1 MSDLLLWTNLEA
13 AWQATG
19 QAAGGRVADHAHW
32 SILQDKPRS
41 RVLRLEAPDRPGQIL
56 KIYAVPAHLGLRT
69 LGVSS
74 RANREFTVM
83 MNAHRRGLPVARP
96 IYWLEHRV
104 LGGLRFSALALDPV
118 EGRDLEQELRC
129 PELSA
134 AERLQLAGWSG
145 ALLGRLH
152 RAGLYW
158 ATAAPRNLLRT
169 LDANKEPV
177 LAIDFPYATLAA
189 HDITGSDEAALD
201 LACLLRMRNGDLA
214 FTGGEREAL
223 VLAYCEGSA
232 AAARNVDAGIKL
244 RNHHA
249 WRLRRLKSRLR
260 KLLMGSSSP
269 GKAGRYDV
277 ASGSY
282 RRLDTASVI
291 LES

>member
-19 QAAGGRVADHAHW
+19 NAAGGQVAGHARW
-32 SILQDKPRS
+32 SVLQDKPRT
-41 RVLRLEAPDRPGQIL
+41 RVLRLEAPGRPAQIL

-83 MNAHRRGLPVARP
+83 MKAHRRGLPVARP
-96 IYWLEHRV
+96 RYWLEHRV

-118 EGRDLEQELRC
+118 EGRDLEHELRR
-129 PELSA
+129 PELPD
-134 AERLQLAGWSG
+134 AERLQLASWCG
-145 ALLGRLH
+145 ALLGRFH

-169 LDANKEPV
+169 PDTTEEPV
-177 LAIDFPYATLAA
+177 RAIDFPYATLTT
-189 HDITGSDEAALD
+189 HDITGSDGAELD
-201 LACLLRMRNGDLA
+201 LACLLRLRNGDIA
-214 FTGGEREAL
+214 FAGEDREAL
-223 VLAYCEGSA
+223 VLAYAGGDA
-232 AAARNVDAGIKL
+232 AAAREVNQRIKP

-249 WRLRRLKSRLR
+249 WRLRRLKRRLR
-260 KLLMGSSSP
+260 KLLLGSSSA
-269 GKAGRYDV
+269 GNAGRYDA

-282 RRLDTASVI
+282 QRLDTASVI
-291 LES
+291 LED